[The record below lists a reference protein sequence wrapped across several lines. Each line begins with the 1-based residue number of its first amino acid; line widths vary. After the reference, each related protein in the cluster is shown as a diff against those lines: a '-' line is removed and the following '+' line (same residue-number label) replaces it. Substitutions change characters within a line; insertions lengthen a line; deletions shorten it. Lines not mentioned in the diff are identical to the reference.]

1 MRLVELFNK
10 VADWEWESLPGTMQ
24 NTAVFSV
31 EEYTYKVT
39 FDDNVYAGSDPD
51 IMPYIT
57 MEDPLITDVIFS
69 LKGARQQTGK
79 YPTDITGSGNEFIVF
94 STVKNIINEYMNKH
108 SPDYLH
114 FEAQQPS
121 RKKLYRRFVKNLSK
135 RVEMFNDIDDAEH
148 YLIRIS

>member
-10 VADWEWESLPGTMQ
+10 VADWEWESLPGTMH
-24 NTAVFSV
+24 NTAVFMI

-39 FDDNVYAGSDPD
+39 FDNNVIAGYDPD
-51 IMPYIT
+51 IEPYIT
-57 MEDPLITDVIFS
+57 MEDPIITDVIFS
-69 LKGARQQTGK
+69 LKGAKQQTGK
-79 YPTDITGSGNEFIVF
+79 YPTEITGSGNEFVVF
-94 STVKNIINEYMNKH
+94 ATVKNIIDEYMVKH

-114 FEAQQPS
+114 FEAEEPS

-135 RVEMFNDIDDAEH
+135 RVEMFDDKDNAEH